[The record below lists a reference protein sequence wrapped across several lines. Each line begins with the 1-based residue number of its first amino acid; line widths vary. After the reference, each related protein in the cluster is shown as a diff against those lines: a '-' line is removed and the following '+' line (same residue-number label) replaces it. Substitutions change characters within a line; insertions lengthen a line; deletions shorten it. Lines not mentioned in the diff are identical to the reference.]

1 MDGRERRDTEKTEA
15 DKLSTYP
22 VRARRL
28 QRSIGVGD
36 KLAEVEAAKDAGVAA
51 SLRADALLPPNL
63 RTSQNKKDN
72 EIEAKR
78 NVVRQVQPN
87 NQYQTSQAMVH
98 ESSMA
103 EHTNNTNSNATNLC
117 QDRAQVAFHRGAVDT
132 GVALPLRIG
141 RGEEPQQAGHAVHRA
156 RVWPPLR
163 PFGQPRARG

>member
-1 MDGRERRDTEKTEA
+1 MGFEEPEHIREFVASNEMQVFQMIIVIVEKSIA
-15 DKLSTYP
+15 QNRVFGYFF
-22 VRARRL
+22 L

-78 NVVRQVQPN
+78 NVVRQVHPN

-103 EHTNNTNSNATNLC
+103 EHTNNINSDVTNLC

-132 GVALPLRIG
+132 G
-141 RGEEPQQAGHAVHRA
+141 AG
-156 RVWPPLR
+156 
-163 PFGQPRARG
+163 